1 MNLKKPRFWE
11 IKKPNFLAYLLLP
24 IAGLIQFLSLLKNSP
39 KKTKFKI
46 KTICIGN
53 IYIGGTGKTS
63 LSIEVKNILE
73 KKSIKSCFIKK
84 YYSNQKDE
92 QILLKN
98 HGELFLSE
106 KRFNAIAEAEKKGF
120 EVAILDDGLQ
130 DKSIEYD
137 TKIVCF
143 NNINWI
149 GNGFTIPAGP
159 LREKISNLKNYENV
173 FINGNLENL
182 EHLKKEI
189 LNINPNIQIYIGKYM
204 PENLDEFN
212 IEDNYLAFSGIGNH
226 GTFISMMKE
235 CGFKI
240 LKDLEFADHYD
251 YKDKDIKK
259 IINLAKELDCKIV
272 TTEKDF
278 LRLKDMN
285 FNNLKF
291 IKSKLNILEKE
302 KFIESII

>member
-24 IAGLIQFLSLLKNSP
+24 IAVLIQFLSLLKSSP

-98 HGELFLSE
+98 HGELFLSK
-106 KRFNAIAEAEKKGF
+106 KRFNAITEAEKKGF

-130 DKSIEYD
+130 DKSVEYD

-173 FINGNLENL
+173 FINGNLQNL
-182 EHLKKEI
+182 EQLKKEI

-226 GTFISMMKE
+226 GTFISMMEE

-251 YKDKDIKK
+251 YKDEDIKK